1 MSRYDFLLNN
11 RAKDEQPPK
20 ETHPKPQEV
29 SREAAPKQPKPV
41 KEKASISSKTEQNL
55 FDHSPVLSRPKGFY
69 ITEKQDK
76 EIDRGVR
83 KLSEKTKGKVLQK
96 IDRSTLL
103 RLILDEIDLADDQ
116 TINQLYNRLNNRLV
130 NQLTN

>member
-1 MSRYDFLLNN
+1 MT
-11 RAKDEQPPK
+11 PK
-20 ETHPKPQEV
+20 NEP
-29 SREAAPKQPKPV
+29 S
-41 KEKASISSKTEQNL
+41 L

-76 EIDRGVR
+76 ELDRGVR

-103 RLILDEIDLADDQ
+103 RLILDDIDLTDDQ
-116 TINQLYNRLNNRLV
+116 TVNRLYNRLINRLV